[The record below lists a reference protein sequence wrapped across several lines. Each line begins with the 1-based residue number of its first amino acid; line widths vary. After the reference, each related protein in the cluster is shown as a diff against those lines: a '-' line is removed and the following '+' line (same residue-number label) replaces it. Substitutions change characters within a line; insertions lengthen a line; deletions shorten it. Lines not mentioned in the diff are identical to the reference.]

1 MKVATSSVLLALAAA
16 AAAAPA
22 PASSADYPS
31 RPIRIVAVDPAGG
44 PLDRLLRQL
53 GTRLSTATGQPVIV
67 DNRPGGEGVIGLEAC
82 ARAPGDGYTL
92 CGVSAGP
99 ASITPNL
106 RKLPI
111 DLATDVVPLTPMVS
125 VAAVIYANP
134 KVPAS
139 NLRELLA
146 LAKDRKS
153 ALTYASFGNGSVPH
167 LVFEWIKAKS
177 GADILH
183 VPYQGAAPALTA
195 VIAGNTDLGLIAAGA
210 ANTLLQSGK
219 VKPIAV
225 QGHGRS
231 ALMPEVPTLSE
242 QGLPYDL
249 VTWFGL
255 LAPKGVPDE
264 IREKIAAQVAAII
277 RSPEFKSELDQN
289 GYTPFTL
296 RPREF
301 ADYLAK
307 ERKRY
312 SQVISEAR
320 IKIE

>member
-1 MKVATSSVLLALAAA
+1 MKFAISSVLIALA

-44 PLDRLLRQL
+44 PLDRLLRQV
-53 GTRLSTATGQPVIV
+53 GSRLSTATGQPVIV

-82 ARAPGDGYTL
+82 ARAPGDGYTF

-99 ASITPNL
+99 ASIMLNL
-106 RKLPI
+106 RKLSI
-111 DLATDVVPLTPMVS
+111 DPASDLVPLTPMVS
-125 VAAVIYANP
+125 VAAVVYANP
-134 KVPAS
+134 KLPAS

-146 LAKDRKS
+146 LAKDRQG

-167 LVFEWIKAKS
+167 IVFEWMKAKS

-195 VIAGNTDLGLIAAGA
+195 VMAGNTDLGLIAAGA
-210 ANTLLQSGK
+210 ASTLLQSGK
-219 VKPIAV
+219 LKPIAV
-225 QGHGRS
+225 QGQGRS
-231 ALMPEVPTLSE
+231 ALMPEVPTLGE

-255 LAPKGVPDE
+255 LAPKGVSDE
-264 IREKIAAQVAAII
+264 IRDKIAAQVAAII

-312 SQVISEAR
+312 GQVISEAR
-320 IKIE
+320 IRIE